1 MGISINYLELRDR
14 VLAWNS
20 DSSKKLI
27 TDFSTRTKTLFVWKK
42 VYISIVEGKVGFV
55 ELNLFQRAARYLFK
69 YHADTILEKETR
81 DKVVTHVRVILE
93 EISRECLKTLPR
105 EIWMYGIFSNL
116 SPKDLKACARVCKA
130 WTPLAT
136 DPVLRKNVILHDSIL
151 GKAMWEKYV
160 GKVEEEPPLPP
171 DIFERLTSECS
182 LNPGKKV
189 YETSKVVWLPKTVN
203 GEPITD
209 KQIKKFMRLIFTSEP
224 PKQRCTIIDPFKQ
237 GGPKGDQPCWDLI
250 TEDVAPS
257 SSC

>member
-1 MGISINYLELRDR
+1 MRVSTTYLELRDR

-55 ELNLFQRAARYLFK
+55 ELSLFQRAIRYLFK
-69 YHADTILEKETR
+69 YHANTILKKETR
-81 DKVVTHVRVILE
+81 DKVVTDVREILE

-105 EIWMYGIFSNL
+105 EIWMYGIFSKL
-116 SPKDLKACARVCKA
+116 SPNDLKACARVCKA
-130 WTPLAT
+130 WTPLVR
-136 DPVLRKNVILHDSIL
+136 DPLVRKNAILYDTIL
-151 GKAMWEKYV
+151 GKAMWEKYI
-160 GKVEEEPPLPP
+160 GNVEEEPPLPP
-171 DIFERLTSECS
+171 DIFKRLTSECS

-189 YETSKVVWLPKTVN
+189 YETCKVVWFPKTVN
-203 GEPITD
+203 GKAIKDE
-209 KQIKKFMRLIFTSEP
+209 QIKTFMRRTLTGEP
-224 PKQRCTIIDPFKQ
+224 PKQWRTIIDPFKQ